1 MKNNALVVHREDDV
15 ATVLE
20 NITEGQPVRF
30 LLSGREHIL
39 KSLCPIPFGH
49 KIALRTIEEG
59 HTVRKYGEIIGRS
72 TEKIEK
78 GCHVHIQN
86 LESTRA
92 RGDRKEA
99 E

>member
-20 NITEGQPVRF
+20 NISEGQTVRF
-30 LLSGREHIL
+30 LLGGREHTL
-39 KSLCPIPFGH
+39 KSLCTIPFGH

-59 HTVRKYGEIIGRS
+59 HTVRKYGEKIGRS

-78 GCHVHIQN
+78 GYHVHIQN
-86 LESTRA
+86 LGSTRA
-92 RGDRKEA
+92 RGDREDA